1 MHHRYSKSFLHPL
14 ILTFLGALFLLA
26 CSGESRVEQKRA
38 EAEQLTGTW
47 VLKARIAKGVET
59 PAKERFI
66 KLYLKPDGTFAA
78 DYRGEGYQNWIRA
91 GQGGF
96 SYQPPLLSFF
106 WEGGATATFL
116 VTELEPDLMKLHRGR
131 NLVPLKEQEPEE
143 IFVRQKIE
151 KGPTRR
157 PT

>member
-78 DYRGEGYQNWIRA
+78 DYRGEGYQNWIRGRA
-91 GQGGF
+91 GRL
-96 SYQPPLLSFF
+96 LLS
-106 WEGGATATFL
+106 ATS
-116 VTELEPDLMKLHRGR
+116 P
-131 NLVPLKEQEPEE
+131 
-143 IFVRQKIE
+143 
-151 KGPTRR
+151 
-157 PT
+157 